1 MGVPQPFYAEW
12 APGDDPGEPSPT
24 WLTLPAMRNGS
35 TCQRGGRS
43 SVVDGYAQGTAKL
56 SFKNGNNA
64 GEAETFDSEQLY
76 RNRRIRIMVDD
87 IPGFVATATPIW
99 TGYVRRLDHNADQ
112 WPAAAFVDI
121 EAVDAS
127 GVWVRQNVARDT
139 DDSALDDGALGWPTT
154 AAELADEIDQQSLA
168 IGTPDVLGDARAPVT
183 LPVRYDTVEGGA
195 RIGRFTDKAQNAL
208 AKALE
213 VEIGSVHIAADG
225 TPVVNGR
232 YAVPD
237 EYATGPTPATFTM
250 IPGDIDPSSGAFA
263 YFGLKW
269 ADVYSSHYSG
279 AATAGLTKKTYTSS
293 IATPPD
299 LFERL
304 DLWCAD
310 DNWVEANAELLRR
323 LLTTQAPAPAEIS
336 VVVWDTAMSD
346 FSCLAAV
353 LDATSKLGRRYCNV
367 VTKSPGSASQFTWQC
382 LVEGV
387 RWSFTAAQVVATLQ
401 LSAVLANWL
410 AGYDLSTGIF
420 ALDVAGRG
428 LDSGAILGP

>member
-12 APGDDPGEPSPT
+12 APDDSPDEPSPT
-24 WLTLPAMRNGS
+24 WVALPAMRPGS
-35 TCQRGGRS
+35 TCQRGGRA

-56 SFKNGNNA
+56 SVRNGHSGS
-64 GEAETFDSEQLY
+64 GETIASDQLY
-76 RNRRIRIMVDD
+76 RNRRIRIVVDE
-87 IPGFVATATPIW
+87 ITGYVASATPIW

-121 EAVDAS
+121 DAVDAS

-139 DDSALDDGALGWPTT
+139 DDDAIPSGALGWPTT
-154 AAELADEIDQQSLA
+154 AAELADEIDAQSLA
-168 IGTPDVLGDARAPVT
+168 IGGFDIAGDARAPVT
-183 LPVRYDTVEGGA
+183 LPVRYDTADDGTRV
-195 RIGRFTDKAQNAL
+195 GRFTDKAQNAL

-232 YAVPD
+232 YAAAD
-237 EYATGPTPATFTM
+237 EWVAGPTPPTFTM
-250 IPGDIDPSSGAFA
+250 IADNIDPPSGVFG

-269 ADVYSSHYSG
+269 ADVYSTHYSG
-279 AATAGLTKKTYTSS
+279 AATAGLRKKTFTSTFG
-293 IATPPD
+293 TPPD

-310 DNWVEANAELLRR
+310 DNWVEANASLLRV
-323 LLTTQAPAPAEIS
+323 LLTTMDPAPAEIS
-336 VVVWDTAMSD
+336 VVVWNTAMD
-346 FSCLAAV
+346 DLSCLAAV
-353 LDATSKLGRRYCNV
+353 LDLTSILGRRSCY
-367 VTKSPGSASQFTWQC
+367 VTTVAPGTASAFSWLC

-387 RWSFTAAQVVATLQ
+387 RWTFTAAQVVATLH
-401 LSAVLANWL
+401 LSPVMSNWL
-410 AGYDLSTGIF
+410 NYDLSTGIF

>member
-1 MGVPQPFYAEW
+1 MGIPQPFFAEW
-12 APGDDPGEPSPT
+12 APGDDPSEPAPT
-24 WLTLPAMRNGS
+24 WQALPAMRNGS

-43 SVVDGYAQGTAKL
+43 SVVDGYAHGTARM
-56 SFKNGNNA
+56 SFKNGNTA
-64 GEAETFDSEQLY
+64 GAAETIASDQLY
-76 RNRRIRIMVDD
+76 RNRRIRVVVDA
-87 IPGFVATATPIW
+87 ITGFVASPTPIW

-127 GVWVRQNVARDT
+127 GVWVRQNVDR
-139 DDSALDDGALGWPTT
+139 DSASVALAEGALGWPTT
-154 AAELADEIDQQSLA
+154 AAALADEIDAQSLA

-183 LPVRYDTVEGGA
+183 LPVRYDTVEDGT
-195 RIGRFTDKAQNAL
+195 RVGRFTDKAQNAL
-208 AKALE
+208 TKALE

-237 EYATGPTPATFTM
+237 EYATGPTAPTFTA
-250 IPGDIDPSSGAFA
+250 IAGDIDPPAGAFP

-269 ADVYSSHYSG
+269 ADVYTSHYSG
-279 AATAGLTKKTYTSS
+279 AATAGLTKKAFTSS
-293 IATPPD
+293 LVTPPD

-323 LLTTQAPAPAEIS
+323 LLNTNDPAPAEIS
-336 VVVWDTAMSD
+336 TVVWDTSMTD
-346 FSCLAAV
+346 FSCLEAV
-353 LDATSKLGRRYCNV
+353 LALTSMLGRRHCTV
-367 VTKSPGSASQFTWQC
+367 VTQSPGSASSFGWQC

-401 LSAVLANWL
+401 LSSVLANWL
-410 AGYDLSTGIF
+410 NGYDLSVGIF